1 MAAPQIANRLEV
13 LLSASMAPSSLTVYK
28 RAWALFQRCMSSF
41 RLPNYNYSS
50 LPVAPAHLA
59 TFISYLSCNGFAS
72 STIISYTSAI
82 GYAHRLSGTRDP
94 TSSYLIQKL
103 LAGATRLSPSMDTRL
118 PITGIVLNMLINS
131 LQTAISNQYDAVMLR
146 AMFSVS
152 YFGLMRVG
160 EVTSTTYSRASVFLQ
175 DLTLTP
181 SYATIAIRKFKHN
194 TGNRPF
200 DIVLPAQSS
209 AICPVAALQDY
220 LQFRGYASGPLFIFP
235 DGSPVPRNFFV
246 SRLRQCL
253 IFAGLD
259 PTLYKSHSFRI
270 GGASHYAELGYSD
283 SQIRLLGRWKSDAFK
298 RYIRSQRIHPPS
310 F

>member
-1 MAAPQIANRLEV
+1 MA
-13 LLSASMAPSSLTVYK
+13 VYR
-28 RAWALFQRCMSSF
+28 RAWTLFRRCMASF
-41 RLPNYNYSS
+41 RLPHYSSSS

-72 STIISYTSAI
+72 ATIVSYTSAI
-82 GYAHRLSGTRDP
+82 GYAHRMAGTHDP
-94 TSSYLIQKL
+94 TGSYLIQKL
-103 LAGATRLSPSMDTRL
+103 LAGVTRLSPSQDTRL
-118 PITGIVLNMLINS
+118 PITGIVLNMLINTLPS
-131 LQTAISNQYDAVMLR
+131 AISNQYNATLLR
-146 AMFSVS
+146 AMFAVA
-152 YFGLMRVG
+152 YFGLMRTG
-160 EVTSTTYSRASVFLQ
+160 EITSTSYARASVLLQ
-175 DLTLTP
+175 DLSLTP

-209 AICPVAALQDY
+209 PICPVEALQDY
-220 LQFRGYASGPLFIFP
+220 LHLRGYASGPLFVFP
-235 DGSPVPRNFFV
+235 DGSPIPRNFFV

-253 IFAGLD
+253 IYAGLD

-270 GGASHYAELGYSD
+270 GGASHYAQLGYSD

-298 RYIRSQRIHPPS
+298 RYIRSQRIHPVS